1 MACLIHLCL
10 EEFSMNAIISPRDDL
25 KSTIWPCVPGETIDH
40 WIVKPYFVVAP
51 GDDLKSTIRSE
62 ISSRVHS

>member
-10 EEFSMNAIISPRDDL
+10 EEFSLNAIISTRDDL
-25 KSTIWPCVPGETIDH
+25 KSTIWPYVPGETIGH

-51 GDDLKSTIRSE
+51 RDDLK
-62 ISSRVHS
+62 